1 MMSGCSQPKER
12 KMLSDIEEQRKARRA
27 KELLVLRMR
36 RSGKSNRDIGEALGL
51 STKRVSQIYCK
62 AVVVHRESELA

>member
-1 MMSGCSQPKER
+1 
-12 KMLSDIEEQRKARRA
+12 MLSDIEERREARRE

-36 RSGKSNRDIGEALGL
+36 RSGKTNKEISQAIGL

-62 AVVVHRESELA
+62 AVVVYRESEPL